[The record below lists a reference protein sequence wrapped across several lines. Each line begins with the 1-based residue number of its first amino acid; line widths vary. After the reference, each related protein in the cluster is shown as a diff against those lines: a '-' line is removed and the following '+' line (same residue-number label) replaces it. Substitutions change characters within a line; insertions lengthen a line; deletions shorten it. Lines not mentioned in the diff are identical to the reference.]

1 MTKSKRNATL
11 LIALLLAAVLAGLL
25 YAALKPP
32 ALPLGARMPA
42 LAFASPTGSDTLR
55 PSPTKPT
62 LVILFSMRCPHCL
75 YELDL
80 FERHIDQLAGARIYL
95 ATTDRDFTPGAD
107 NLRWP
112 LLSCAENVIWVRLEE
127 KQYTRHFGAAISPC
141 FFIFDHNGVL
151 REKIRGEIKL
161 EALLSKIEQDGAS
174 VEKAGIVQTR

>member
-1 MTKSKRNATL
+1 MKTKRYATL
-11 LIALLLAAVLAGLL
+11 AIALVLAAALAGLL

-42 LAFASPTGSDTLR
+42 LAFTSPAGTDTLR
-55 PSPTKPT
+55 PSPSKTT

-80 FERHIDQLAGARIYL
+80 FEKHLDQLAGARIYL
-95 ATTDRDFTPGAD
+95 ATTDQDFTPGVD
-107 NLRWP
+107 NLRWSA
-112 LLSCAENVIWVRLEE
+112 LSRAENFIWIRLEE

-141 FFIFDHNGVL
+141 FFIFDHEGVL

-161 EALLSKIEQDGAS
+161 EALLSKIEQDGITATKS
-174 VEKAGIVQTR
+174 ES